1 MQPLYTIS
9 DIRQIERSA
18 SARLSTGTLMQ
29 RAGQAAAH
37 AALSL
42 LRPPYQV
49 ESVLVLAGPG
59 NNGGDA
65 LEAARHLDQAG
76 CMVTVL
82 LVADQ
87 ASQPMDARAALEL
100 TRRGNARFTTLDQ
113 FVPASTAWSL
123 VIDGLFGIG
132 LTRPIPD
139 DLLAVIRHVNG
150 LSCPVMAL
158 DIPSGLHADTGAV
171 IGDVA
176 IRATHTITFIADKPG
191 LHTASG
197 RDHAG
202 IVRVDR
208 LEIDSFFFP
217 AARIRLNSPQI
228 FQDALR
234 PRKHNSHKG
243 TYGNVTV
250 VGGASGMGGAAILAA
265 RAALHAGAG
274 RVVAAFVDNAPHYD
288 GMQPELMCVSA
299 TNANFQSSVVVA
311 GPGLGQSRA
320 SQEALSR
327 ALATSSN
334 SAHGVVLDAD
344 ALNLIAANPRMHQQ
358 LAGRSGHF
366 IMTPHP
372 LEAARLLGISTA
384 AVQADRVSAAC
395 RLADRFNAVI
405 VLKGSG
411 TIIAAPD
418 TPAVINPTGNPALAT
433 GGTGDVLAGLC
444 GALLAQGSSPTDA
457 ALAAVWVHGSAAD
470 ALVERGIGPLGMTAS
485 EVAMEARH
493 LLNKLVSDES
503 RKSYQR

>member
-9 DIRQIERSA
+9 DIRHIEHTA

-42 LRPPYQV
+42 LRPPYHV

-82 LVADQ
+82 LIADPE
-87 ASQPMDARAALEL
+87 SQPMDARTALEL
-100 TRRGNARFTTLDQ
+100 ARRGNLRFTTLDK
-113 FVPASTAWSL
+113 FILESTAWSL

-132 LTRPIPD
+132 LGRPIPAN
-139 DLLAVIRHVNG
+139 LHAVIRHVNG
-150 LSCPVMAL
+150 LSCPVLAL

-171 IGDVA
+171 IGDIAV
-176 IRATHTITFIADKPG
+176 RATHTITFIGDKPG

-202 IVRVDR
+202 TVRVDR
-208 LEIDSFFFP
+208 LEIDSLLYP
-217 AARIRLNSPQI
+217 AARIRLNSPQL
-228 FQDALR
+228 FQGALR
-234 PRKHNSHKG
+234 ARRHDSHKG
-243 TYGNVTV
+243 SYGNVTV
-250 VGGASGMGGAAILAA
+250 VGGGAGMGGAAILAA

-274 RVVAAFVDNAPHYD
+274 RVVAAFVDNPPPYD
-288 GMQPELMCVSA
+288 SLQPELMCVSA
-299 TNANFQSSVVVA
+299 ASATFQSTVVVA

-327 ALATSSN
+327 ALASTASTAQS
-334 SAHGVVLDAD
+334 VVLDAD
-344 ALNLIAANPRMHQQ
+344 ALNMIAANPRLHQQ
-358 LAGRSGHF
+358 LAGRSSHF
-366 IMTPHP
+366 VMTPHP
-372 LEAARLLGISTA
+372 LEAARLLGITTA
-384 AVQADRVSAAC
+384 NVQADRIGTAR

-411 TIIAAPD
+411 TIIAAPE

-444 GALLAQGSSPTDA
+444 GALLAQDCSPINA
-457 ALAAVWVHGSAAD
+457 ALAAVWVHGSASD
-470 ALVERGIGPLGMTAS
+470 ALVARGIGPVGMTAS
-485 EVAMEARH
+485 EVIGEARR
-493 LLNKLVSDES
+493 LLNEMVTDES
-503 RKSYQR
+503 RKPYHR